1 MTTAAIGKFET
12 DMSALEACVDRAG
25 RALGCCYSSADEF
38 EADNVRAW
46 RSKRAIER
54 HLMQARVAL
63 GATAVTSLALLFVLA
78 F

>member
-1 MTTAAIGKFET
+1 MTAAAIGQFEK
-12 DMSALEACVDRAG
+12 DISALENCVDRAG
-25 RALGCCYSSADEF
+25 RALGCCYSSAEEF
-38 EADNVRAW
+38 EADNVQAW

-63 GATAVTSLALLFVLA
+63 GATAVTSLALLFVMA